1 MEEYSI
7 QLNFRNDVSASL
19 DGKDFSYAY
28 ASDGSVEKIREEQNP
43 FLWITGYI
51 NPKKYEVAENITYD
65 EGRLEEQLMELG
77 PMQTDQ
83 MEDPVNAW
91 YTFPKRSL

>member
-1 MEEYSI
+1 M
-7 QLNFRNDVSASL
+7 
-19 DGKDFSYAY
+19 
-28 ASDGSVEKIREEQNP
+28 
-43 FLWITGYI
+43 
-51 NPKKYEVAENITYD
+51 AENITYD

-91 YTFPKRSL
+91 YTFQNGHFEIIPEEEGTALDTAAMLESVKKQFQKDRHSCLRRTAASMRSRKC